1 LAAII
6 IGIIGGLMGSFFI
19 NINTRMN
26 FYRGKILKTKWSKP
40 IETFWFCFI
49 IATTFYFVSY
59 GRMFR
64 ERCLERPKVEEG

>member
-1 LAAII
+1 
-6 IGIIGGLMGSFFI
+6 
-19 NINTRMN
+19 MN